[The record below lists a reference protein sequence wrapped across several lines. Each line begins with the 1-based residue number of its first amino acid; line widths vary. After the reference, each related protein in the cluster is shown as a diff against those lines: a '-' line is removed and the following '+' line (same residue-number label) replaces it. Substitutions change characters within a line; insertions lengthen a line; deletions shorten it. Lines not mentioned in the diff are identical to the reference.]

1 MAKRRYDPKTP
12 IYKLKVVL
20 RDIEP
25 PIWRRFQ
32 VRENITLAGLHD
44 YLQGVM
50 QGWLDYH
57 LHEFEIGDQRFG
69 VPDHEYDD
77 IPEMKLINESR
88 HKLCD
93 LVRPGHAFLYRYDF
107 GDSWGHLI
115 TVEERLTPDADV
127 KYPVCI
133 GGQRHC
139 PPEDCGGT
147 TGYEEFLEAIS
158 DPQHEEHDS
167 YLEWVGGSFDPEA
180 FDLKRANDILD
191 NIRINTRR
199 QS

>member
-1 MAKRRYDPKTP
+1 MTKRRYDPNTP
-12 IYKLKVVL
+12 IYQLKVVL
-20 RDIEP
+20 LDIEP

-32 VRENITLAGLHD
+32 VRENITLAALHD

-50 QGWLDYH
+50 QGWVDYH
-57 LHEFEIGDQRFG
+57 LHEFEIDGRRFG

-77 IPEMKLINESR
+77 IPEMRLTNESR

-93 LVRPGHAFLYRYDF
+93 LVRPGDSFLYRYDF
-107 GDSWGHLI
+107 GDNWEHLI
-115 TVEERLTPDADV
+115 TVEERLTPDPNV

-133 GGQRHC
+133 DGQRHC

-147 TGYEEFLEAIS
+147 IGYEEFLEAIS

-180 FDLKRANDILD
+180 FDLKRANDVLD